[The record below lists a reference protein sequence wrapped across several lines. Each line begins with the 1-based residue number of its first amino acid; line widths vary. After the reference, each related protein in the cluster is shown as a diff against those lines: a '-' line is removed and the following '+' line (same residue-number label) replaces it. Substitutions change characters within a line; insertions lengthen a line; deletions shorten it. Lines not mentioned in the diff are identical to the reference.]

1 MNKLPTLATSA
12 WCEPCKQLK
21 VQLEDMGIQVE
32 LADMT
37 NDTDYFI
44 LHKIRSVPTA
54 NLNQFT
60 SNLAITNPLSKNLS
74 KNAPT
79 QAPKTVPIPPKS

>member
-44 LHKIRSVPTA
+44 LHKIRSVPTLVTEDEEKIVGVEA
-54 NLNQFT
+54 ILNH
-60 SNLAITNPLSKNLS
+60 LK
-74 KNAPT
+74 K
-79 QAPKTVPIPPKS
+79 

>member
-44 LHKIRSVPTA
+44 LHKIRSVPT
-54 NLNQFT
+54 LVT
-60 SNLAITNPLSKNLS
+60 VDEEKIVGVEAIMNHLK
-74 KNAPT
+74 K
-79 QAPKTVPIPPKS
+79 